1 MLPVCLHPS
10 SHSPICSF
18 SHTIITLVVRVS
30 HSWSML
36 ENIFV
41 IYSSLPTTSLFYFPF
56 LGFPPS
62 FIFVLSVFVP
72 QSTRC
77 WFTVLLYASWPAVE
91 QLTYPLHQWWWS
103 HLTTKQW
110 GPPHCCLILSL
121 SNRSHSTK
129 CMPNSHTRN
138 SVKSSNTPSQTHI
151 LRSWQAELQ
160 AHKICTYKK
169 TKYIEAAILCK

>member
-103 HLTTKQW
+103 HLTTKSED
-110 GPPHCCLILSL
+110 HRIAVSFCL
-121 SNRSHSTK
+121 
-129 CMPNSHTRN
+129 
-138 SVKSSNTPSQTHI
+138 SQTDHTQPNVCQIATHAIQSKAATPRLKLISSGVGKLNSRPTRYVHI
-151 LRSWQAELQ
+151 KRQN
-160 AHKICTYKK
+160 T
-169 TKYIEAAILCK
+169 